1 MTALLASLLV
11 LTATPSSKA
20 QQAADLARKSMTEY
34 NVGKFD
40 AALED
45 ATNAYMLDARPGFLY
60 NIGQCQR
67 ALHNWERA
75 EFFYR
80 GYLRDKP
87 DAPNRKSVEELIAEM
102 QTKEKEEA
110 AAKAADAAAKAKP
123 TPAEVPIV
131 VEAAPAPDAAVTAP
145 PPRHGHALAIGL
157 GTAGIVLLGLMGV
170 SIYEV
175 VTYQNEYGAS
185 AIKGTQFN
193 VGAYKT
199 AVGFEYVEFISGGLG
214 IAGLTSAALTW

>member
-1 MTALLASLLV
+1 MMALLASLLV

-20 QQAADLARKSMTEY
+20 QQAADLAHKSMAEY

-45 ATNAYMLDARPGFLY
+45 ATNAYLLDPRPGFLY

-87 DAPNRKSVEELIAEM
+87 DAPNRKAVEELIAEM
-102 QTKEKEEA
+102 QATQKEEA
-110 AAKAADAAAKAKP
+110 AAKAAEAAAKTK
-123 TPAEVPIV
+123 PAETPIL
-131 VEAAPAPDAAVTAP
+131 VEAPPAAVTAATEQRP
-145 PPRHGHALAIGL
+145 HHNHALAIGL
-157 GTAGIVLLGLMGV
+157 GSAGVVMLGL
-170 SIYEV
+170 SIASIVEV
-175 VTYQNEYGAS
+175 VSFNRYVAGAASKPGTVQWSAGNQTLATVSNYGEWIA
-185 AIKGTQFN
+185 
-193 VGAYKT
+193 
-199 AVGFEYVEFISGGLG
+199 GGLALAG
-214 IAGLTSAALTW
+214 FTSAGLTW